1 MPLYYVCLF
10 FCFPECRDHYIT
22 SQSLSFY
29 SFFFFKAIQLP
40 LSQAG
45 TGHNVATHHNS
56 PLEHFQKLLTKKVR
70 RLWQVRMCAGAVQ
83 SRYMCN
89 LTKGEEGRQTKHII
103 RMNELGNCDDM
114 ILFMMVVMQW

>member
-1 MPLYYVCLF
+1 MFVFSSVSLSA
-10 FCFPECRDHYIT
+10 ETIT
-22 SQSLSFY
+22 SLHSLCPFTV
-29 SFFFFKAIQLP
+29 FFFF
-40 LSQAG
+40 LSYSAPSVAAG

-56 PLEHFQKLLTKKVR
+56 PLEHLQKLLTKKVR

-89 LTKGEEGRQTKHII
+89 LTKGEEGRQTEHII

>member
-1 MPLYYVCLF
+1 MFVFSSVSLSA
-10 FCFPECRDHYIT
+10 ETIT
-22 SQSLSFY
+22 SLHSLCPFTVFFLSY
-29 SFFFFKAIQLP
+29 SAP
-40 LSQAG
+40 SVAAG
-45 TGHNVATHHNS
+45 TGHNVASHHNS

-89 LTKGEEGRQTKHII
+89 LTKGEEGRQTEHII

>member
-1 MPLYYVCLF
+1 MSLYYVCLF

-22 SQSLSFY
+22 PQSLSFY
-29 SFFFFKAIQLP
+29 SLFF
-40 LSQAG
+40 LSYSAPSVAAG

-89 LTKGEEGRQTKHII
+89 LTKGEEGRQTEHII